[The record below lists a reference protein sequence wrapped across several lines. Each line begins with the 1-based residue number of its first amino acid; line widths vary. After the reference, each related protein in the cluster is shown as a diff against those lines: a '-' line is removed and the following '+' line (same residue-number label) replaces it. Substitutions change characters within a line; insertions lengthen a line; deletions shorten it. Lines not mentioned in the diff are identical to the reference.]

1 MNIQL
6 SDHFTYKKLLKFTI
20 PSICMMI
27 FTSVY
32 GVVDGFFVSNFVG
45 KTPFAA
51 VNFIFPFLMMFGAV
65 GFMFGTG
72 GSALIAKTMGEGN
85 KQKANKYFSLFIY
98 VTLLIGV
105 VISILGIIFIR
116 PIASFLG
123 AEGELLDNS
132 VIYGRILLCAI
143 PFLILQ
149 FEFQSFFVTAEKPQ
163 LGLITMIV
171 AGVTNMAFDA
181 LLTAVFPCGIVGAA
195 VATALSQVMGG
206 GIPLIYFLRKNNS
219 LLRLGKTE
227 LDGKALLKA
236 STNGM
241 SELLSNISMSVVSM
255 LYNLQLIKYVGENG
269 IAAFGTLMYVNFM
282 FLSISIGFVV
292 GSAPIVS
299 YHYGA
304 GNTDEL
310 RGLKN
315 KSTTII
321 AIASFIMLIS
331 AILLAKPLSSVYV
344 GYDKELYE
352 LTVRAF
358 YIYSFSFLFAPLAI
372 YGSSFFTALNDGL
385 VSAIISFLRT
395 LIFETAAV
403 LILPIFLQVDGI
415 WLATVIAEFSAAA
428 VTVIFII
435 TKRKKYKY

>member
-1 MNIQL
+1 M
-6 SDHFTYKKLLKFTI
+6 
-20 PSICMMI
+20 
-27 FTSVY
+27 
-32 GVVDGFFVSNFVG
+32 
-45 KTPFAA
+45 
-51 VNFIFPFLMMFGAV
+51 
-65 GFMFGTG
+65 
-72 GSALIAKTMGEGN
+72 
-85 KQKANKYFSLFIY
+85 
-98 VTLLIGV
+98 
-105 VISILGIIFIR
+105 
-116 PIASFLG
+116 G

>member
-72 GSALIAKTMGEGN
+72 GSALIAKTMGEGE
-85 KQKANKYFSLFIY
+85 KEKANKYFSLFIY

-241 SELLSNISMSVVSM
+241 SELLSNISMSIVSM
-255 LYNLQLIKYVGENG
+255 LYNMQLIKYVGENG

>member
-241 SELLSNISMSVVSM
+241 SELLSNISMSIVSM
-255 LYNLQLIKYVGENG
+255 LYNMQLIKYVGENG

-315 KSTTII
+315 KSITII

>member
-269 IAAFGTLMYVNFM
+269 VAAYGTLMYVNFM

-321 AIASFIMLIS
+321 VIASFIMLIS